1 MDSQNLIDLF
11 SLKLDNAS
19 KRHFP
24 PFPPSPVS
32 SPLWSYKKQK
42 NATSQIFKNKT
53 NPWPPAGSSTNDG
66 EDHSAVVNVEYFPS
80 LVVNGGSM

>member
-24 PFPPSPVS
+24 VPTEPGVLSPVVLQKAKTRNLTNLQKQNK
-32 SPLWSYKKQK
+32 PLAI
-42 NATSQIFKNKT
+42 N
-53 NPWPPAGSSTNDG
+53 STNDG
-66 EDHSAVVNVEYFPS
+66 EDHSAVVNVEDFPS
-80 LVVNGGSM
+80 LVINGGSM